1 VSAGRLLVT
10 PALIIREQYNMDK
23 DNNAIERLVLVE
35 LMRLNGM
42 ILGVIL
48 GILFGLGIFLATII
62 LLLKGGDPVGPH
74 LALLGQFF
82 IGYRVTFAGSII
94 GFLYGFGLGF
104 VVGYMIAGLYNW
116 MANFR
121 EKRSRGRT

>member
-1 VSAGRLLVT
+1 MQ
-10 PALIIREQYNMDK
+10 E
-23 DNNAIERLVLVE
+23 DNTAIEKFVLIE
-35 LMRLNGM
+35 LMRLNG
-42 ILGVIL
+42 VIL
-48 GILFGLGIFLATII
+48 GLVLGALFGCGIFIATIV
-62 LLLKGGDPVGPH
+62 LLVRGGEVVGPH

-94 GFLYGFGLGF
+94 GFLYGMGLGF

-121 EKRSRGRT
+121 EKRSLRNK

>member
-1 VSAGRLLVT
+1 
-10 PALIIREQYNMDK
+10 MDK

-35 LMRLNGM
+35 LMRLNGV

-48 GILFGLGIFLATII
+48 GILFGLVVFLATII

-94 GFLYGFGLGF
+94 GLLYGFGLGF
-104 VVGYMIAGLYNW
+104 VVGYMIASLYNW
-116 MANFR
+116 MASFR
-121 EKRSRGRT
+121 EKRSRGKA

>member
-1 VSAGRLLVT
+1 MQ
-10 PALIIREQYNMDK
+10 E

-35 LMRLNGM
+35 LMRLNGV

-48 GILFGLGIFLATII
+48 GLLFGLGVFLATII
-62 LLLKGGDPVGPH
+62 LLLKGGNPVGPH

-94 GFLYGFGLGF
+94 GFLYGCGLGF

-121 EKRSRGRT
+121 EKRRPGKK

>member
-1 VSAGRLLVT
+1 MSAGRLLVI

-82 IGYRVTFAGSII
+82 IGYRVTFAGSLI

>member
-1 VSAGRLLVT
+1 MQ
-10 PALIIREQYNMDK
+10 E
-23 DNNAIERLVLVE
+23 DNNAIERLVLVQ

-48 GILFGLGIFLATII
+48 GLLFGLGIFLATII

-82 IGYRVTFAGSII
+82 IGYRVTFTGSII
-94 GFLYGFGLGF
+94 GFLYGFGFGF
-104 VVGYMIAGLYNW
+104 LVGYMIAGLYNW

-121 EKRSRGRT
+121 EKRRPGKK